1 MPRCKVYLIPSPI
14 GDHFSDFSFAGLK
27 AIAKLEHL
35 FVEADDAFLKRMR
48 ERGIITQRHQVYVL
62 SDEDGCVPQA
72 SALVE
77 TGKSFGLLAS
87 SGVPCFV
94 DPGHRVVA
102 RLLDR
107 HLPEISFVPVGMSS
121 ALDAALAMSGV
132 DIQQF
137 VFGGHAPECYT
148 LDATVLATGLP
159 LVYFVRGPAIR
170 TVLAELSEQHA
181 PVQRV
186 LLFKDIRKKSRFTVT
201 LLPNSEP
208 PTGLVEDDDA
218 DYVMVV
224 LL

>member
-1 MPRCKVYLIPSPI
+1 MARTQVYLIPSPI

-27 AIAKLEHL
+27 AIQKLEHL
-35 FVEADDAFLKRMR
+35 FVEAADAFLERMR
-48 ERGIITQRHQVYVL
+48 ERGLITSRHRVYVL

-72 SALVE
+72 TALME
-77 TGKSFGLLAS
+77 ARTPFGLLAS

-107 HLPEISFVPVGMSS
+107 YLAEVSFVPVGMSS

-132 DIQQF
+132 DIQRF

-148 LDATVLATGLP
+148 LDAAVLATGLP
-159 LVYFVRGPAIR
+159 LVYFVRGPAVR
-170 TVLAELSEQHA
+170 EVLSRLTEQRA
-181 PVQRV
+181 GVQRV

-201 LLPNSEP
+201 LLHTPDP
-208 PTGLVEDDDA
+208 PERLVEDTDA

-224 LL
+224 LR